1 MSIKSKAALSF
12 AGSRNFPAAKAAV
25 RKFFTK
31 RHEVSL
37 LPNLIEVQLNSYRWF
52 LEKGLKDL
60 LGEINPIKDFT
71 GKNLELFFGDYFFD
85 KPKYDELTSRERNTT
100 FEAPLYVAAKL
111 VNKVSGKTKT
121 QDVYFGDFP
130 LMTPRGTFIVNG
142 VERVVVSQL
151 IKSPGAFFSAETM
164 RGKNFYGAK
173 IIPNRGAWLEL
184 DTDAA
189 GVIGVKIDRKRR
201 IPITALLRVF
211 GLPGNEDILA
221 AFSDVDT
228 DPDTRY
234 IQNTLSKDASTNADE
249 GFKEV
254 YKRIRPG
261 DLATVE
267 NARSLIS
274 GMFFNAER
282 YDLSQVGRFKF
293 NQRLNIQN
301 RAISA
306 SARARPDPLRSRGSE
321 ASSQARL
328 AERDGSASAR
338 PASPNRGELPSRDG
352 QILTLEDL
360 VAVVKEIIRLNNS
373 QNPPDDIDHLANR
386 RIRAVGELIQA
397 RFRVGLA
404 RMARI
409 AKDRMSLAD
418 LETVTPA
425 QLIHVRPIVATMQE
439 FFSSSQ
445 LSQFM
450 DQTNPLAELEHKR
463 RLSAMGPGGLSR
475 ERAGF
480 EVRDVH
486 RSHYGRLCPITTP
499 EGPNIG
505 LVAHLATYARI
516 NDFGFIETPYRMVKK
531 TAKNDGH
538 DAVEEISLFDVKN
551 DKGELVVAAGQTITL
566 KQAKDLA
573 KIENLKDIRL
583 KPRLTNKVSYL
594 DAYEE
599 EQLTIGQA
607 GLETDPKGYFV
618 EPRASVRVRN
628 VPSIAETSDIDCL
641 DVSPKQIISVTTSLI
656 PFLEHDD
663 ANRALMGSN
672 MQRQAVS
679 CIKPASPVVG
689 TGMEE
694 KAARDS
700 GQVILAEEDGEV
712 VSVVGDKI
720 VIVGNKGKKKEYPLL
735 KFLRTNSATAINQIP
750 KVSKGQKVKK
760 GDLLADGASTADG
773 ELALGQNV
781 LVAFMSWE
789 GGNYEDAILISERV
803 VQKDLFSSIHIDDFK
818 IDVRDTKLGPEQVTR
833 DIPNVGEEKLKDL
846 DENGV
851 IRIGAQIK
859 AGDILVGKITPKGE
873 TDLTAEEKLLRVI
886 FGEKSRDVKDTSLT
900 LPHGEY
906 GKVVNIKEFSRD
918 AGDKLA
924 SGVIRSIQVSVAV
937 LRKIQVGDKM
947 AGRHGN
953 KGVISKIIPVEDMP
967 FMADGTPVDIIL
979 NPLGVVS
986 RMNLG
991 QILETHLGLAVS
1003 RLGYKVATPVLDG
1016 ITEAQIKDELE
1027 KAGLPKDGKIT
1038 MYDGKTGEPFD
1049 EKVTVGVAY
1058 MLKLHHLV
1066 DDKMH
1071 ARSTGPYSLITQ
1083 QPLGGKAQFGGQ
1095 RFGEMEVW
1103 ALEGYGVAHTLQEML
1118 TIKSDDVIG
1127 RSKTYESIV
1136 KGEPIKKPNVPESF
1150 RVLVKELQSLCLD
1163 VELLGEGGQVTSASE
1178 ESEVIAP
1185 NQPVVP
1191 VAMPESSL
1199 FTDEPRKKFKKK
1211 EKK

>member
-1 MSIKSKAALSF
+1 M
-12 AGSRNFPAAKAAV
+12 PAKASNVALAKPERKIV

-31 RHEVSL
+31 DHETKL
-37 LPNLIEVQLNSYRWF
+37 LPNLIEVQLDSYKWF
-52 LEKGLKDL
+52 LEKGLKEL
-60 LGEINPIKDFT
+60 LGEVTPIRDFT

-85 KPKYDELTSRERNTT
+85 KTKYDEFLSRERNTT
-100 FEAPLYVAAKL
+100 FEAPLYVSAKL
-111 VNKVSGKTKT
+111 INKVTGKTKT

-130 LMTPRGTFIVNG
+130 LMTPRGTFIING
-142 VERVVVSQL
+142 VERVVVNQL
-151 IKSPGAFFSAETM
+151 IKSPGVFFTSENV
-164 RGKNFYGAK
+164 RGKVLYGAK

-184 DTDAA
+184 DTDSS

-201 IPITALLRVF
+201 IPITALIRVF
-211 GLPGNEDILA
+211 GLTSNEDILA
-221 AFSDVDT
+221 AFKDVDT
-228 DPDTRY
+228 DPDVKY
-234 IQNTLSKDASTNADE
+234 IQSTLEKDASTNADE

-261 DLATVE
+261 DLATVD
-267 NARSLIS
+267 NAKSLIS
-274 GMFFNAER
+274 GMFFNLER
-282 YDLSQVGRFKF
+282 YDLSPVGRYKF
-293 NQRLNIQN
+293 NQRLHI
-301 RAISA
+301 
-306 SARARPDPLRSRGSE
+306 DE
-321 ASSQARL
+321 
-328 AERDGSASAR
+328 
-338 PASPNRGELPSRDG
+338 SRDNA
-352 QILTLEDL
+352 LLLLEDL
-360 VAVVKEIIRLNNS
+360 LAVVKEVIRLNNT
-373 QNPPDDIDHLANR
+373 QETPDDIDHLANR
-386 RIRAVGELIQA
+386 RVRAVGELIQT

-418 LETVTPA
+418 LESVTPA

-486 RSHYGRLCPITTP
+486 HSHYGRLCPITTP

-505 LVAHLATYARI
+505 LVAHLATYARV
-516 NDFGFIETPYRMVKK
+516 NDFGFIETPYRKVKK
-531 TAKNDGH
+531 VAKNDGK
-538 DAVEEISLFDVKN
+538 DAVGEIASFDIK
-551 DKGELVVAAGQTITL
+551 DEKGNVIVAAGAEISATA
-566 KQAKDLA
+566 AKEIA
-573 KIENLKDIRL
+573 KNEQLLEVPVKARVL
-583 KPRLTNKVSYL
+583 FSEVMYL
-594 DAYEE
+594 DAFEE
-599 EQLTIGQA
+599 EELIIGAA
-607 GLETDPKGYFV
+607 GIAFDEKGYFI
-618 EPRASVRVRN
+618 EQRASVRLHT
-628 VPSIAETSDIDCL
+628 VPSIAATSEIDCI

-679 CIKPASPVVG
+679 CIKPDAPLVG
-689 TGMEE
+689 TGMEA

-700 GQVILAEEDGEV
+700 GTVVVSEEDGEV
-712 VSVVGDKI
+712 VSVTGDKI
-720 VIVGNKGKKKEYPLL
+720 VVVGDKGKKKEYHLL
-735 KFLRTNSATAINQIP
+735 KFLRTNSATAVNQIP
-750 KVSKGQKVKK
+750 RVNKGQKVKK
-760 GDLLADGASTADG
+760 GDLLADGASTEDG

-781 LVAFMSWE
+781 LVAFLSWE
-789 GGNYEDAILISERV
+789 GGNYEDAILVSERV
-803 VQKDLFSSIHIDDFK
+803 VQQDRYSSIHIDDFK

-859 AGDILVGKITPKGE
+859 SGDILVGKITPKGE

-906 GKVVNIKEFSRD
+906 GKVVNIREFTRQ
-918 AGDKLA
+918 AGDKLP

-953 KGVISKIIPVEDMP
+953 KGVISKIIPVEDLP
-967 FMADGTPVDIIL
+967 FMKDGRAVDIVL

-991 QILETHLGLAVS
+991 QILETHLGMAAYK
-1003 RLGYKVATPVLDG
+1003 LGYHVATPVLDG
-1016 ITEAQIKDELE
+1016 VTEGEIKSELNR
-1027 KAGLPKDGKIT
+1027 AGVPEDGKVVL
-1038 MYDGKTGEPFD
+1038 YDGKTGEAFD
-1049 EKVTVGVAY
+1049 EKVTVGVMY

-1103 ALEGYGVAHTLQEML
+1103 ALEGYGAAHTLQEML
-1118 TIKSDDVIG
+1118 TIKSDDVVG
-1127 RSKTYESIV
+1127 RSKTYEAIV
-1136 KGEPIKKPNVPESF
+1136 KGEPIKKPNIPESF
-1150 RVLVKELQSLCLD
+1150 RVLVKELQSLGLD
-1163 VELLGEGGQVTSASE
+1163 VELLGADGSITTAAQEQE
-1178 ESEVIAP
+1178 I
-1185 NQPVVP
+1185 VVP
-1191 VAMPESSL
+1191 GGMQMPSAVPDLSL
-1199 FTDEPRKKFKKK
+1199 FEDEPKK
-1211 EKK
+1211 EKKYKKEKKSK

>member
-1 MSIKSKAALSF
+1 MPQKHQNSSETSQL
-12 AGSRNFPAAKAAV
+12 AV
-25 RKFFTK
+25 KDEVKPRKFFTK
-31 RHEVSL
+31 THEVAL
-37 LPNLIEVQLNSYRWF
+37 LPNLIEVQLDSYKWF
-52 LEKGLKDL
+52 VEKGLKEL
-60 LGEINPIKDFT
+60 LGEINPIRDFT

-85 KPKYDELTSRERNTT
+85 KAKYNEIQAREKNSTY
-100 FEAPLYVAAKL
+100 EAPLYVSAKL
-111 VNKVSGKTKT
+111 VNKVTGKTKT

-130 LMTPRGTFIVNG
+130 LMTPRGTFIING
-142 VERVVVSQL
+142 VERVVVNQL
-151 IKSPGAFFSAETM
+151 IKSPGVFFTAEGL

-211 GLPGNEDILA
+211 GLSSNDEILEAFRDI
-221 AFSDVDT
+221 DT
-228 DPDTRY
+228 DPDTKY
-234 IQNTLSKDASTNADE
+234 IQNTLEKDASSNADE

-261 DLATVE
+261 DLATVD
-267 NARSLIS
+267 NAKSLIS
-274 GMFFNAER
+274 GMFFNTER
-282 YDLSQVGRFKF
+282 YDLSAVGRFKF
-293 NQRLNIQN
+293 NQRMHIEPSDN
-301 RAISA
+301 
-306 SARARPDPLRSRGSE
+306 PLLSK
-321 ASSQARL
+321 
-328 AERDGSASAR
+328 
-338 PASPNRGELPSRDG
+338 
-352 QILTLEDL
+352 EDL
-360 VAVVKEIIRLNNS
+360 IMVVKEIIRLNNT
-373 QNPPDDIDHLANR
+373 QEPADDIDHLANR
-386 RIRAVGELIQA
+386 RVRAVGELIQT

-418 LETVTPA
+418 LDTVTPA

-505 LVAHLATYARI
+505 LVAHMATYARV
-516 NDFGFIETPYRMVKK
+516 NAFGFLETPYRMVKK
-531 TAKNDGH
+531 SAKNDGK
-538 DAVEEISLFDVKN
+538 DGVDEIALFDIKN
-551 DKGELVVAAGQTITL
+551 VSGELLLDAGTKISEAE
-566 KQAKDLA
+566 AKKLA
-573 KIENLKDIRL
+573 HHTEVLEFRIKPRVTTKIE
-583 KPRLTNKVSYL
+583 YL
-594 DAYEE
+594 DAFEE
-599 EQLTIGQA
+599 EQLIIGPASVQV
-607 GLETDPKGYFV
+607 GEDNYFV
-618 EPRASVRVRN
+618 EARASVRVHSE
-628 VPSIAETSDIDCL
+628 PTIASTDEIDALDI
-641 DVSPKQIISVTTSLI
+641 SPKQIISVTTSLI

-679 CIKPASPVVG
+679 TIRPDSPIVG
-689 TGMEE
+689 TGMER
-694 KAARDS
+694 KAASDS
-700 GQVILAEEDGEV
+700 GTVILAEEEGEV
-712 VSVVGDKI
+712 TAVSGDRIIVVGE
-720 VIVGNKGKKKEYPLL
+720 KGKKKEYQLL
-735 KFLRTNSATAINQIP
+735 KFIRTNSATAINQIP
-750 KVSKGQKVKK
+750 RVNKGQHVKK
-760 GDLLADGASTADG
+760 GDLLADGASTEHG

-789 GGNYEDAILISERV
+789 GGNYEDAVLISERL
-803 VQKDLFSSIHIDDFK
+803 VQQDRYSSIHIDDFK
-818 IDVRDTKLGPEQVTR
+818 MDVRDTKLGPEQVTR

-851 IRIGAQIK
+851 IRVGAQVK

-906 GKVVNIKEFSRD
+906 GKVVNIREFSRE
-918 AGDKLA
+918 AGDKLP

-953 KGVISKIIPVEDMP
+953 KGVISRIIPVEDLPYME
-967 FMADGTPVDIIL
+967 DGRTVDIIL

-991 QILETHLGLAVS
+991 QILETHLGMAAYK
-1003 RLGYKVATPVLDG
+1003 LGYKVATPVLDG
-1016 ITEAQIKDELE
+1016 ITETQIKSELAR
-1027 KAGLPKDGKIT
+1027 AGVPEDGKVQLI
-1038 MYDGKTGEPFD
+1038 DGKSGERFD
-1049 EKVTVGVAY
+1049 ERCTVGIMY
-1058 MLKLHHLV
+1058 FLKLHHLV

-1103 ALEGYGVAHTLQEML
+1103 ALEGYGAAHTLQEML
-1118 TIKSDDVIG
+1118 TIKSDDVVG
-1127 RSKTYESIV
+1127 RSKTYEAIV

-1163 VELLGEGGQVTSASE
+1163 VELLGPDGTVSSASE
-1178 ESEVIAP
+1178 ESEIVTPAEV
-1185 NQPVVP
+1185 QQAQAAQLADV
-1191 VAMPESSL
+1191 SL
-1199 FTDEPRKKFKKK
+1199 FEDEPSAKDRKKKR
-1211 EKK
+1211 EKKGK

>member
-1 MSIKSKAALSF
+1 MAIKAKSAVLVNPQEEKF
-12 AGSRNFPAAKAAV
+12 AP

-31 RHEVSL
+31 QLHETQL
-37 LPNLIEVQLNSYRWF
+37 LPNLIEVQLNSYKWF
-52 LEKGLKDL
+52 VEKGLKEL
-60 LGEINPIKDFT
+60 LGEINPIRDFT

-85 KPKYDELTSRERNTT
+85 KPKYDEFTSRERNTT
-100 FEAPLYVAAKL
+100 YEAPLYVSAKL
-111 VNKVSGKTKT
+111 INKVTGKTKT

-130 LMTPRGTFIVNG
+130 LMTPRGTCIING
-142 VERVVVSQL
+142 VERVVVCQL
-151 IKSPGAFFSAETM
+151 IKSPGVFFTM
-164 RGKNFYGAK
+164 ENLRGKQLYGAK

-211 GLPGNEDILA
+211 GLSSNEEILSAFADI
-221 AFSDVDT
+221 DT
-228 DPDTRY
+228 DPDTKF
-234 IQNTLSKDASTNADE
+234 IQSTLEKDASTNADE

-261 DLATVE
+261 DLATVD
-267 NARSLIS
+267 NAKSLIS
-274 GMFFNAER
+274 GMFFNTER
-282 YDLSQVGRFKF
+282 YDFSAVGRYKF
-293 NQRLNIQN
+293 NQRLNVTD
-301 RAISA
+301 S
-306 SARARPDPLRSRGSE
+306 DGPL
-321 ASSQARL
+321 
-328 AERDGSASAR
+328 
-338 PASPNRGELPSRDG
+338 
-352 QILTLEDL
+352 LTKEDL
-360 VAVVKEIIRLNNS
+360 IKVVREVIRLNNTGDA
-373 QNPPDDIDHLANR
+373 PDDIDHLANR
-386 RIRAVGELIQA
+386 RVRAVGELIQT

-505 LVAHLATYARI
+505 LVAHLATYARV
-516 NDFGFIETPYRMVKK
+516 NDFGFIETPYRFVQKNAKNNGKDAAGEISLYDIKDAAGKIIVYAGEVMDATKAK
-531 TAKNDGH
+531 EIAKNDQLL
-538 DAVEEISLFDVKN
+538 EIR
-551 DKGELVVAAGQTITL
+551 I
-566 KQAKDLA
+566 
-573 KIENLKDIRL
+573 
-583 KPRLTNKVSYL
+583 KPRVTNETIYL

-599 EQLTIGQA
+599 ERLIIGQSNINID
-607 GLETDPKGYFV
+607 EPTGYFIDA
-618 EPRASVRVRN
+618 RSSVRVHS
-628 VPSIAETSDIDCL
+628 VPSIAATDEIDAL

-679 CIKPASPVVG
+679 CIKPDAPFVG
-689 TGMEE
+689 TGMES
-694 KAARDS
+694 KSARDS
-700 GQVILAEEDGEV
+700 GTMILAEEEGEV
-712 VSVVGDKI
+712 VSSTGEKIIVV
-720 VIVGNKGKKKEYPLL
+720 NEKGKKKEYPLL
-735 KFLRTNSATAINQIP
+735 KFLRTNSATSINQIP
-750 KVSKGQKVKK
+750 RAVKGQKVKK
-760 GDLLADGASTADG
+760 GDILADGASTEGG
-773 ELALGQNV
+773 ELALGQNM
-781 LVAFMSWE
+781 LVAFLSWE

-803 VQKDLFSSIHIDDFK
+803 VQRDRYSSIHIDDFK
-818 IDVRDTKLGPEQVTR
+818 IDLRDTKLGPEQITR

-851 IRIGAQIK
+851 IRIGAQVK

-906 GKVVNIKEFSRD
+906 GKVVNLREFTRE
-918 AGDKLA
+918 AGDKLP

-953 KGVISKIIPVEDMP
+953 KGVISKIIPVEDLP
-967 FMADGTPVDIIL
+967 FMEDGTPVDIVL

-991 QILETHLGLAVS
+991 QILETHLGMACYK
-1003 RLGYKVATPVLDG
+1003 LGYKIATPVLDG
-1016 ITEAQIKDELE
+1016 VTEEQIKEELV
-1027 KAGLPKDGKIT
+1027 KSGIPTDGKVT
-1038 MYDGKTGEPFD
+1038 LFDGKTGEAFD
-1049 EKVTVGVAY
+1049 EKVTVGVMY

-1103 ALEGYGVAHTLQEML
+1103 ALEGYGAAHTLQEML
-1118 TIKSDDVIG
+1118 TIKSDDVVG
-1127 RSKTYESIV
+1127 RSKTYEAIV

-1150 RVLVKELQSLCLD
+1150 RVLVKELQSLCMD
-1163 VELLGEGGQVTSASE
+1163 VELLGEGGVVSSASE
-1178 ESEVIAP
+1178 EPEVVAP
-1185 NQPVVP
+1185 VSMMAQQSQVS
-1191 VAMPESSL
+1191 ESSL
-1199 FTDEPRKKFKKK
+1199 FADEPKKDAKKYKK
-1211 EKK
+1211 EKKGK